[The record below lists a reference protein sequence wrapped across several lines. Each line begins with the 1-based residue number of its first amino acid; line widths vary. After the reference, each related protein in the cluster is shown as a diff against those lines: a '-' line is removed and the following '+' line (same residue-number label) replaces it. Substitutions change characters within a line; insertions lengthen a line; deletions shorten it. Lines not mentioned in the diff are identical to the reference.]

1 MKQRTGCEGSEH
13 VSVRTEFPLAPP
25 RRDLVRAGG
34 RRWFLQTGTA
44 GLAGVSL
51 PFVLQA
57 QAEARRAGTTD
68 ASHKRVILFWL
79 SGGPSQIDMW
89 DPKPDA
95 PSEIRGPFPT
105 IPTRLPGVRF
115 SEHLPLQAIIADK
128 LTVIRSIDCRVSTH
142 TPITLQAG
150 NLLAAAPMMGTTAA
164 WSCSRPISNSL
175 EGRSLS

>member
-1 MKQRTGCEGSEH
+1 MMNLNYS
-13 VSVRTEFPLAPP
+13 
-25 RRDLVRAGG
+25 RRG
-34 RRWFLQTGTA
+34 FLRSSIGVA
-44 GLAGVSL
+44 GLTL
-51 PFVLQA
+51 PTVLKLQSQA
-57 QAEARRAGTTD
+57 I
-68 ASHKRVILFWL
+68 ASAPKAKSCIVIYTW
-79 SGGPSQIDMW
+79 GGMSHYESF

-128 LTVIRSIDCRVSTH
+128 LTIIRSIDCRVSTH

-150 NLLAAAPMMGTTAA
+150 NPLAAAPMMGTTAA